1 MSDPVW
7 RPKSLIRA
15 IAIGIAERGD
25 QILVVCVPDDQ
36 GALKGCRP
44 PGGGIEFMETAA
56 DALAREFREELD
68 TAIEITAGPLVIENR
83 YHHHGAP
90 GHEIVFV
97 HRVLLAD
104 PALYQRDRIAIIED
118 SGQALTAEWI
128 PLSRFRSG
136 EIALFPASLVERLD
150 ILFKTPPTP

>member
-7 RPKSLIRA
+7 RPKPLIRP

-25 QILVVCVPDDQ
+25 QILVVRVPDDH

-56 DALAREFREELD
+56 EALAREFREELG
-68 TAIEITAGPLVIENR
+68 TAIEIIAGPLVLENR

-90 GHEIVFV
+90 GHEIAFV
-97 HRVLLAD
+97 YRVGLAEA
-104 PALYQRDRIAIIED
+104 ALYRHDRIMITEHN
-118 SGQALTAEWI
+118 GQSLPAEWVA
-128 PLSRFRSG
+128 LDRFRSG
-136 EIALFPASLVERLD
+136 EIALFPASLIGRLAE
-150 ILFKTPPTP
+150 L